1 MAEAAILEV
10 ATKVDEHNAM
20 AFRLGDIKLNQ
31 HLTDLHPSLERI
43 DILRREWKF
52 QYRLLWL
59 EWDLSHWMALATG
72 AIAFILGAVSG
83 EIISGGEPKLTGFSG
98 MASITGFDYFQIL
111 LSVVLWVWFI
121 VQCSI
126 IFPIMRGHLLNMM
139 IVWASL
145 MAAQMLFHVSAPDFP
160 LEFVPGDMLGG
171 VILVAIAV
179 FFTYFFWKAVSETRD
194 LHVQEH
200 HVHSDVRLMEIAMR
214 EHSLKGWT
222 VLLGGWILLMIL
234 NSWSGAHFIADR
246 SAERTAILVLHVI
259 TGILSVG
266 GLMHI
271 LWFPQRM
278 LGTDA
283 TVQTKAAFRS
293 DSGEEENNDVAMQG
307 SCSACGSDVN
317 VRRNET
323 GEIIVECLEEDC
335 QGYGKSGEKC
345 NGCDKKMPS
354 RTSCPSCGLNA
365 PNIDFL
371 PDAEAW

>member
-10 ATKVDEHNAM
+10 ATNVDEHKAM

-31 HLTDLHPSLERI
+31 HLSDVHPSLERI

-59 EWDLSHWMALATG
+59 EWNLSHWMALATG

-83 EIISGGEPKLTGFSG
+83 EIISGGEPKSTGFAG

-126 IFPIMRGHLLNMM
+126 LFPIMRGHLLNMM

-160 LEFVPGDMLGG
+160 LEFEPGDMLGG
-171 VILVAIAV
+171 IILVAISV

-222 VLLGGWILLMIL
+222 VLLGSWILLMVL

-246 SAERTAILVLHVI
+246 SAERTTILVIHVI

-278 LGTDA
+278 LGADV

-293 DSGEEENNDVAMQG
+293 EIGEGETNEIAMQG

-317 VRRNET
+317 VRRNEA
-323 GEIIVECLEEDC
+323 GEIIISCPEDDC

-345 NGCDKKMPS
+345 SGCEKKMPS

>member
-1 MAEAAILEV
+1 MTEV
-10 ATKVDEHNAM
+10 SANVDEHNAL
-20 AFRLGDIKLNQ
+20 AFRLGDIKLNK
-31 HLTDLHPSLERI
+31 HLTDLHPALDRI

-52 QYRLLWL
+52 QYRLLWH
-59 EWDLSHWMALATG
+59 EWDLAHWMALATG
-72 AIAFILGAVSG
+72 AIAFILGAASG
-83 EIISGGEPKLTGFSG
+83 EVISGGNAKLVGMDG

-111 LSVVLWVWFI
+111 LSVVMWIWFI

-126 IFPIMRGHLLNMM
+126 VFPIMRGHLLNMM

-145 MAAQMLFHVSAPDFP
+145 MAAQMIFHVSAPDFP
-160 LEFVPGDMLGG
+160 LQIETGDMLGG
-171 VILVAIAV
+171 IILVAIAV

-200 HVHSDVRLMEIAMR
+200 HVHSDVRLMEIAMQ

-222 VLLGGWILLMIL
+222 VLLGGWILLLII

-246 SAERTAILVLHVI
+246 YAERTATLVLHII
-259 TGILSVG
+259 TGVLSVG

-278 LGTDA
+278 LGTEA

-293 DSGEEENNDVAMQG
+293 DSGNDDVNDLSMHG

-317 VRRNET
+317 VKRSES
-323 GEIIVECLEEDC
+323 GDIIIACQQDEC
-335 QGYGKSGEKC
+335 QGNGASGDNCSECEQKL
-345 NGCDKKMPS
+345 PS

-371 PDAEAW
+371 PDSEAW

>member
-59 EWDLSHWMALATG
+59 EWDLSHWIALATG

-83 EIISGGEPKLTGFSG
+83 EIISGGEPKSTGFAG

-126 IFPIMRGHLLNMM
+126 LFPIMRGHLLNMM

-160 LEFVPGDMLGG
+160 LEFEPGDMLGG
-171 VILVAIAV
+171 IILVAIAV

-222 VLLGGWILLMIL
+222 VLLGGWILLMIV

-246 SAERTAILVLHVI
+246 SAERIIILALHVI

-278 LGTDA
+278 LGTDV

-293 DSGEEENNDVAMQG
+293 DFDEEENKDVAMQG
-307 SCSACGSDVN
+307 SCSECGSDVN
-317 VRRNET
+317 VKRNEA
-323 GEIIVECLEEDC
+323 GEIIVTCPEEDC

-345 NGCDKKMPS
+345 NGCEKKMPS
-354 RTSCPSCGLNA
+354 RTSCPACGLNA

>member
-59 EWDLSHWMALATG
+59 EWDLAHWMALATG

-83 EIISGGEPKLTGFSG
+83 EIVSGGEPKSTGFAG

-126 IFPIMRGHLLNMM
+126 LFPIMRGHLLNMM

-160 LEFVPGDMLGG
+160 LEFEPGDMLGG
-171 VILVAIAV
+171 IILVAIAV

-222 VLLGGWILLMIL
+222 VLLGGWILVLTL

-246 SAERTAILVLHVI
+246 SAERATILVIHVI

-293 DSGEEENNDVAMQG
+293 DLGEEEHIEVAMQG

-317 VRRNET
+317 VKRNET
-323 GEIIVECLEEDC
+323 GEIIVACPEEDC

-345 NGCDKKMPS
+345 SGCEKKMPS

>member
-293 DSGEEENNDVAMQG
+293 DSGEEENNDDEIDDDSWA
-307 SCSACGSDVN
+307 SCSDVN
-317 VRRNET
+317 VRRADT
-323 GEIIVECLEEDC
+323 GESNVSSL
-335 QGYGKSGEKC
+335 
-345 NGCDKKMPS
+345 
-354 RTSCPSCGLNA
+354 
-365 PNIDFL
+365 
-371 PDAEAW
+371 